1 VKLGFKFR
9 YEALLGYRQH
19 LKEKAEIEYSQ
30 ARQKLKHLKDTLSGY
45 QDELDVTRNEL
56 ARCLR
61 EKTDSITIK
70 NYSGYI
76 GTLKLW
82 IAIKEAEIAKAEKLA
97 AERLENLLDRTKKF
111 KIIEKLKEKDFKK
124 WEKKLNILE
133 QKQLSEVGVLRH
145 RREFL

>member
-1 VKLGFKFR
+1 LGFKFR

-145 RREFL
+145 GREFL

>member
-1 VKLGFKFR
+1 MGFKFR

-145 RREFL
+145 GREFL

>member
-1 VKLGFKFR
+1 LAFKFR

-30 ARQKLKHLKDTLSGY
+30 ARQQLNRLRETLVEY
-45 QDELDVTRNEL
+45 QEAVDVTRNEL
-56 ARCLR
+56 ARLLR
-61 EKTDSITIK
+61 EKTDSMTIK
-70 NYSGYI
+70 NYSQYLGA
-76 GTLKLW
+76 LKLW
-82 IAIKEAEIAKAEKLA
+82 IAIKDAEIAKAEKLVA
-97 AERLENLLDRTKKF
+97 DRLENLLNKTKKF

-145 RREFL
+145 GREFL

>member
-1 VKLGFKFR
+1 MGFKFR

-30 ARQKLKHLKDTLSGY
+30 ARQQLKRLKDTLVEY
-45 QDELDVTRNEL
+45 QSDLDVNRSEL

-76 GTLKLW
+76 GALRLW
-82 IAIKEAEIAKAEKLA
+82 IAMKEAEIAKAEKLVV
-97 AERLENLLDRTKKF
+97 ERLETLLNKTKKF
-111 KIIEKLKEKDFKK
+111 KIIEKLKEKDYRK

-145 RREFL
+145 GREFL

>member
-1 VKLGFKFR
+1 MGFKFR

-30 ARQKLKHLKDTLSGY
+30 ARQQLKLLKDTLNEY
-45 QDELDVTRNEL
+45 QKDLDVTRNEL
-56 ARCLR
+56 ARYLR

-76 GTLKLW
+76 GALKLR
-82 IAIKEAEIAKAEKLA
+82 IVIKEAEIAKSEKLV
-97 AERLENLLDRTKKF
+97 AERLESLLNKTKKF
-111 KIIEKLKEKDFKK
+111 KIIEKLKEKDYKK

-145 RREFL
+145 GREFL